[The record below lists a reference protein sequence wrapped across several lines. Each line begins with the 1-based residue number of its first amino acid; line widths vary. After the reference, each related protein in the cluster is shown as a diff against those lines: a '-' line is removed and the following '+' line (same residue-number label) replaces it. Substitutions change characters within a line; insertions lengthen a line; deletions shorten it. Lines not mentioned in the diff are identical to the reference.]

1 LLKQKFGENFRMHA
15 KKIEEIPARQL
26 ELLGKLPPEE
36 WQETWE
42 EVNLTAPDGEVT
54 REHVQAVVRRRLQDH
69 KQVANFQEPRQERVL
84 LHPVDWVEVHGFQGN
99 QSWNGLPGP
108 IVEPE
113 DNDGRVAVDH
123 GYRRCRLRHY
133 GV

>member
-1 LLKQKFGENFRMHA
+1 MHA

-84 LHPVDWVEVHGFQGN
+84 LHPADWVEVHGFQGN